1 MKYSKEVKAFGT
13 CVYKDNPNTAK
24 TAGAKY
30 QAGQVDSKLREQR
43 NSRFCFI
50 IEKSTEPH
58 YLSEKLPLALQ
69 TGCVPVYWGD
79 GQTNKVLPDS
89 AYIDARQFKTTSGLM
104 AFLQML
110 SLDDERYNAYHD
122 WRSDQMAMQNLR
134 DYLDKGLFWYPCRLC
149 EYVRE
154 LKEAGMRDP
163 NMTVIKS
170 NYTVKRST
178 SEHLVTNME
187 QMARP
192 VPRLPTNQEAREAN
206 HPEWKKRKYAHRKE
220 PLTRREQIHRDM
232 LIRLQPKYSRLD
244 MPQKIRKG
252 YEKE

>member
-1 MKYSKEVKAFGT
+1 
-13 CVYKDNPNTAK
+13 
-24 TAGAKY
+24 
-30 QAGQVDSKLREQR
+30 
-43 NSRFCFI
+43 
-50 IEKSTEPH
+50 
-58 YLSEKLPLALQ
+58 
-69 TGCVPVYWGD
+69 
-79 GQTNKVLPDS
+79 
-89 AYIDARQFKTTSGLM
+89 M
-104 AFLQML
+104 AFLQIL

-122 WRSDQMAMQNLR
+122 WRSNKLAMQDLR
-134 DYLDKGLFWYPCRLC
+134 DYLEKGLVLIFLAGRCSKDAVGALGRRPAGASVDTLATGEQGSTSSAEAMVYQRGEGGYPFFLTDADGRLATQGLFWYPCRLC

-154 LKEAGMRDP
+154 LKEAKERDP

-170 NYTVKRST
+170 NYTVQRST
-178 SEHLVTNME
+178 SDHLVTNIE

-192 VPRLPTNQEAREAN
+192 VPRMPTNQEVREAN